1 MRFGASAIALRVDEL
16 DQLLALRER
25 PRRIELLG
33 EWPGEA
39 LSRLPDV
46 AELVAHEL
54 GQAELE
60 ALLAAPCAGAIE
72 SLDLAGSR
80 VLEFVA
86 GRALPACH
94 TLSLAQTEASFT
106 HVQWEHAFGLRE
118 LDISLTRHLTY
129 DTESMLAAT
138 PHLVVLRANEIQ
150 ELSID
155 AVVALRSLQRV
166 EVRNHLHGFAEALR
180 RRIPSSIVIDDWP
193 ADVQIDLLDRRLRLV
208 GGVTPAIYVDDV
220 RRALVTT
227 LSSVD
232 SMTSSV
238 TQAADA
244 KVIDLVAR
252 SVAAGAARTLTATG
266 CRLEAELLPIDNHVW
281 ATIELSPAAV
291 VIELEHYID

>member
-33 EWPGEA
+33 HWPGKELA
-39 LSRLPDV
+39 RLPPV
-46 AELVAHEL
+46 PELVAHEL

-60 ALLAAPCAGAIE
+60 ALLAAPCAATIE

-80 VLEFVA
+80 IHELDP
-86 GRALPACH
+86 GRALPACQK
-94 TLSLAQTEASFT
+94 LSLAQTEASFT

-118 LDISLTRHLTY
+118 LDISLTRDPTY

-138 PHLVVLRANEIQ
+138 PHLVVLRANEVQ

-166 EVRNHLHGFAEALR
+166 EVRNHLYGFADELR
-180 RRIPSSIVIDDWP
+180 RRLAPETVIDAWP
-193 ADVQIDLLDRRLRLV
+193 TEATIDLLDTRLRLV
-208 GGVTPAIYVDDV
+208 GGNKPEVFVDDV
-220 RRALVTT
+220 RRTLVTT
-227 LSSVD
+227 LTSID
-232 SMTSSV
+232 SMSSAT

-244 KVIDLVAR
+244 KVIDLVLESLAG
-252 SVAAGAARTLTATG
+252 GAARTLTATG
-266 CRLEAELLPIDNHVW
+266 CRLEAKLLPIDNQVW

-291 VIELEHYID
+291 AIELEHYVD